1 MSGTIEAGRL
11 FDDVEPLLVRPRVA
25 RRMLGNIG
33 TERLWELI
41 NSGELESYL
50 DGRAR
55 RITVASI
62 KAHIASRLALKA
74 ARAAIKTRAPKLAK
88 SRKGKH
94 RLKAHA
100 MNGREVTA

>member
-1 MSGTIEAGRL
+1 
-11 FDDVEPLLVRPRVA
+11 
-25 RRMLGNIG
+25 MLGNCG

-62 KAHIASRLALKA
+62 KAHIAR
-74 ARAAIKTRAPKLAK
+74 KLAAQSPQPRRRGGITSSSAEAQLGANSGQPK
-88 SRKGKH
+88 
-94 RLKAHA
+94 
-100 MNGREVTA
+100 

>member
-11 FDDVEPLLVRPRVA
+11 FDDVEPLLVRPRIA
-25 RRMLGNIG
+25 RQMLGNIG
-33 TERLWELI
+33 TERLWSLI

-62 KAHIASRLALKA
+62 KAHVEHQLASKRASAAKMPKPKSAKVGKRKDRLN
-74 ARAAIKTRAPKLAK
+74 TD
-88 SRKGKH
+88 
-94 RLKAHA
+94 A
-100 MNGREVTA
+100 M